1 MMKRREFI
9 TLLGERRQRG
19 RLRRAQQPRRM
30 GVLLIG
36 DATDP
41 ELQNRSRALEAGL
54 RDLGWIDG
62 GNLRIN
68 YRWAPD
74 ASSVRTQAAELV
86 AARPEQGDGPIGG
99 ELQPRRRS
107 RDGYPRRLHRHLE
120 PANGDVA
127 ARQNAVACHHLETG
141 I

>member
-1 MMKRREFI
+1 MQFDQLKRREFI
-9 TLLGERRQRG
+9 TLLGG
-19 RLRRAQQPRRM
+19 AAAAWPLGARAQQPRQM

-41 ELQNRSRALEAGL
+41 ELQNRNRALEAGL

-86 AARPEQGDGPIGG
+86 AARPELIVVTSTPALAAAQQATSTIPIVFK
-99 ELQPRRRS
+99 R
-107 RDGYPRRLHRHLE
+107 
-120 PANGDVA
+120 
-127 ARQNAVACHHLETG
+127 
-141 I
+141 